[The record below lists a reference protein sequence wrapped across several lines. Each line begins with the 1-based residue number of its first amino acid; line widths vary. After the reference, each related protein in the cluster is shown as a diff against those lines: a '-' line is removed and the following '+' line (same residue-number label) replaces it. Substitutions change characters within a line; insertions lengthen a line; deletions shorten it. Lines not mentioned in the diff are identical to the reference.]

1 MLDITRAKGIT
12 SKCPAPPTRSYRR
25 TFNFAMACM
34 LPCVAIAQKAP
45 EPLPKEEVRLLAAT
59 YHLLRESFVK
69 PLSGEEILQA
79 ALRGMVKELDPEGGQ
94 FVMKEDL
101 ADMQDPPSYND
112 GAVGLEMSKRNGEV
126 VVISPIEGGPADRAG
141 IRPNDVVYAVD
152 GTPSN
157 GNLAKTVKM
166 LRGQLDSTV
175 IVSMRRPGEAETREF
190 KIERKIVQAAT
201 VRVSAIAP
209 DVAVLRVTAFRADTL
224 SQIADGLVAQWGRQR
239 FKGVVLD
246 LRRNPGGLMDVSI
259 GLASLFLPAK
269 SLVADVRER
278 TPQTSKVYFAQP
290 EYYTKGADPLA
301 VVPQHVRDLP
311 LVVLV
316 DEGTASGAEIV
327 AAALRDHKRARI
339 VGRKTFG
346 RTSIQTYRPFG
357 TDYGIK
363 FTTAYWYPPSLEKL
377 DKVGVLPDRI
387 VERPDFPHEMEV
399 AVSELRRG
407 MQ

>member
-1 MLDITRAKGIT
+1 MKV
-12 SKCPAPPTRSYRR
+12 R
-25 TFNFAMACM
+25 TFNFAMVCI
-34 LPCVAIAQKAP
+34 LPCVAIAQNP
-45 EPLPKEEVRLLAAT
+45 PDPLPKEELRLLAAT
-59 YHLLRESFVK
+59 YQLLRESFVK

-94 FVMKEDL
+94 FYMKDDL
-101 ADMQDPPSYND
+101 PGMQDTTPYND

-141 IRPNDVVYAVD
+141 IRPNDVVSAVD
-152 GTPSN
+152 GTPSK
-157 GNLAKTVKM
+157 GNLAKTTKM

-175 IVSMRRPGEAETREF
+175 VLSIRRPGESELRGF
-190 KIERKIVQAAT
+190 KIERKNVQGAI

-224 SQIADGLVAQWGRQR
+224 SQIAGGLVAQWGRKR

-246 LRRNPGGLMDVSI
+246 LRRNPGGLFDVSI

-269 SLVADVRER
+269 SLVVDVRSR
-278 TPQTSKVYFAQP
+278 TPETSKVYFAQP

-301 VVPQHVRDLP
+301 VVPQDIRDLP
-311 LVVLV
+311 MVVLV

-357 TDYGIK
+357 ADHGIK
-363 FTTAYWYPPSLEKL
+363 FTTAYWYPPSQEKL
-377 DKVGVLPDRI
+377 DKIGVLPDRI
-387 VERPDFPHEMEV
+387 VETPDFQQEMDV